1 MMGKSKNSAHM
12 DDSKTKISTI
22 IGENTV
28 FDGDIKS
35 PDAIRIDGILN
46 GNCTCQRQ
54 LIIGPTGQLT
64 GNISAEST
72 IISGKVNGDVAVRG
86 KMELMSTGKLIGNI
100 TARSLVIDEDAF
112 FDGKCTMTASAANN
126 SDPAKKPAETQKNTS
141 SDAKDK
147 K

>member
-1 MMGKSKNSAHM
+1 MMGKSKNSAHT

-72 IISGKVNGDVAVRG
+72 IISGKVNGDVSVRG
-86 KMELMSTGKLIGNI
+86 KMELMSTGKLTGNI

-112 FDGKCTMTASAANN
+112 FDGKCTMTASANN
-126 SDPAKKPAETQKNTS
+126 SDAAKKPAETPKNTA